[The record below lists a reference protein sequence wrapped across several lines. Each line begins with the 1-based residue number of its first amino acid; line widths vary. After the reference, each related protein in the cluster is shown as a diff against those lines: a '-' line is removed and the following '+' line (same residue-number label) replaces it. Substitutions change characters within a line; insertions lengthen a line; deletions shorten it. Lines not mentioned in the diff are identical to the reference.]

1 MQNDYSGLL
10 LVNKPSGITSFK
22 LVNLI
27 RKKLQIKKAGH
38 CGTLDPLASGLMLVL
53 TGKATK
59 SQDKFMKQ
67 DKVYFASVK
76 LGTKTDSGDLAG
88 KVVQQSDYSHVDI
101 DKIKDKVD
109 VIIVAMHWGTEYMQ
123 TPTDEQVREAQYLA
137 DLGVNIIIGNHP
149 HSLQPITWLNNN
161 NTLVI
166 YSLGNFISNQG
177 ILYST
182 IGYKG
187 VIGAFA
193 TLDIDKTTFNGES
206 KISLDNLEVE
216 LLYTYK
222 NSQQR
227 YYKIIPFSKM
237 NNNYLNNYQ
246 SVYETYKNV
255 IQKYDQNIVVKPCA

>member
-88 KVVQQSDYSHVDI
+88 KVVQQSDYAHVNI
-101 DKIKDKVD
+101 DKIKDVCKNFIGETEQIPPMFSALKVGGKKLYELARKGIEIERKKRKITIYFID
-109 VIIVAMHWGTEYMQ
+109 IIDYSDGIIKMRVKCSSGTYIRTLAEDIGEKLS
-123 TPTDEQVREAQYLA
+123 THAVLENLVREKIGGYSVDDALSLDEINA
-137 DLGVNIIIGNHP
+137 AEKETVAAKIIG
-149 HSLQPITWLNNN
+149 L
-161 NTLVI
+161 
-166 YSLGNFISNQG
+166 
-177 ILYST
+177 
-182 IGYKG
+182 
-187 VIGAFA
+187 
-193 TLDIDKTTFNGES
+193 
-206 KISLDNLEVE
+206 
-216 LLYTYK
+216 
-222 NSQQR
+222 
-227 YYKIIPFSKM
+227 
-237 NNNYLNNYQ
+237 
-246 SVYETYKNV
+246 
-255 IQKYDQNIVVKPCA
+255 

>member
-88 KVVQQSDYSHVDI
+88 KVVQQSDYAHVNI
-101 DKIKDKVD
+101 DKIKDVCKNFIGETEQIPPMFSALKVGGKKLYELARKGIEIERKKRKITIYFID
-109 VIIVAMHWGTEYMQ
+109 IIDYSDGIIKMRVKCSSGTYIRTLAEDIGEKLS
-123 TPTDEQVREAQYLA
+123 THAVLENLVREKIGDYSVDDALSLDEINA
-137 DLGVNIIIGNHP
+137 AEKETVAAKIIG
-149 HSLQPITWLNNN
+149 L
-161 NTLVI
+161 
-166 YSLGNFISNQG
+166 
-177 ILYST
+177 
-182 IGYKG
+182 
-187 VIGAFA
+187 
-193 TLDIDKTTFNGES
+193 
-206 KISLDNLEVE
+206 
-216 LLYTYK
+216 
-222 NSQQR
+222 
-227 YYKIIPFSKM
+227 
-237 NNNYLNNYQ
+237 
-246 SVYETYKNV
+246 
-255 IQKYDQNIVVKPCA
+255 